1 MLGPLQL
8 TVIGFDEDKYA
19 RDIILEIKSLRQAK
33 TIRLV
38 DLLYVFKHA
47 DGTIDSKEAT
57 DLQEEEQREFGT
69 LLRSLVGLSKQ
80 DTEHA
85 DADAVA
91 ESLKSA
97 GDQFGFSSAEIK
109 DLADRIP
116 NNSSAILVI
125 FEHAWA
131 RRVKAAIVQAGGYL
145 RAQGLIDPATLQTA
159 TNELAAVLEAVEKS
173 EAAAMDKLVDTKVGA
188 EAEAEEARA
197 QAAAAIADAEA
208 KEAAAVAA
216 LAAAALREK
225 EAAEAVAAAEA
236 REEEARQQAAKA
248 AEEAQTREE
257 EARQQLAKAIEEA
270 QAQED
275 QAFADLEA
283 VKRAAKRQEEQAMAR
298 AAEVER
304 QAKEMEDQAVLKA
317 MDALVAANYLERR
330 SSRDAIDALIAANV
344 LDASVRNRN
353 V

>member
-8 TVIGFDEDKYA
+8 VVIGFDEDKYA
-19 RDIILEIKSLRQAK
+19 RDIILEIKNLRKAK
-33 TIRLV
+33 TIRLF
-38 DLLYVFKHA
+38 DLLYVFKHE
-47 DGTIDSKEAT
+47 DGTIDSKEVT
-57 DLQEEEQREFGT
+57 DLQDEEQREFGH
-69 LLRSLVGLSKQ
+69 LLRSLIGLSTQ
-80 DTEHA
+80 DLEHA

-91 ESLKSA
+91 ESLGSA
-97 GDQFGFSSAEIK
+97 DTEFGLSDTEIQGLAE
-109 DLADRIP
+109 RIP

-125 FEHAWA
+125 FEHTWA
-131 RRVKAAIVQAGGYL
+131 RRVKAAMLQAGGYV

-159 TNELAAVLEAVEKS
+159 KNELAVVLEAVEKA

-188 EAEAEEARA
+188 EAEAEEALA
-197 QAAAAIADAEA
+197 QAAAAVADAEA
-208 KEAAAVAA
+208 KEAAATAV

-225 EAAEAVAAAEA
+225 EAADAVAAAEA

-248 AEEAQTREE
+248 AEEAQAREE

-298 AAEVER
+298 AAEVEK
-304 QAKEMEDQAVLKA
+304 QAKDMEAQAVLKA

-330 SSRDAIDALIAANV
+330 SSRDALNALIAANV
-344 LDASVRNRN
+344 IDASALNRN

>member
-8 TVIGFDEDKYA
+8 VVIGFDEDKYA
-19 RDIILEIKSLRQAK
+19 RDIILEIKSLRKAK
-33 TIRLV
+33 TIRLF

-47 DGTIDSKEAT
+47 DGTIDSKEVT
-57 DLQEEEQREFGT
+57 DLQDEEQREFGT
-69 LLRSLVGLSKQ
+69 LLRSLVGLSKE
-80 DTEHA
+80 DLEHD
-85 DADAVA
+85 DAEEVA
-91 ESLKSA
+91 ESLDSSA
-97 GDQFGFSSAEIK
+97 DQFGFSDTEIK

-125 FEHAWA
+125 FEHTWA
-131 RRVKAAIVQAGGYL
+131 RRVKAAMLNAGGYV
-145 RAQGLIDPATLQTA
+145 RAQGLIDPATLETA
-159 TNELAAVLEAVEKS
+159 KNELAVVLEAVEKA
-173 EAAAMDKLVDTKVGA
+173 EAAAMDRLVDTKVGA
-188 EAEAEEARA
+188 EAEAEEALA
-197 QAAAAIADAEA
+197 QAAEAVADADA
-208 KEAAAVAA
+208 KQVAA
-216 LAAAALREK
+216 TAVLAAAALREK

-236 REEEARQQAAKA
+236 REEEARQQAALA

-257 EARQQLAKAIEEA
+257 EARQQLAKALEEA

-283 VKRAAKRQEEQAMAR
+283 VKRAAKRQEEQALAR

-330 SSRDAIDALIAANV
+330 SSRDAIDALVAANV
-344 LDASVRNRN
+344 IDASALNRN